1 VLPPIEEVPTDE
13 KPLINVGGRPRVFD
27 NVDALLKA
35 INNYLNNPPTKSMKI
50 GDQIIE
56 VPHIT
61 VTRMAYELG
70 FKSRSSLYE
79 YKEDPRFADILKRA
93 CLFIESEYETM
104 LHNSQCTGAI
114 FVLKNMGWSDKQ
126 EIDMSGGLNN
136 TETAIDISQYKQL
149 RKDMLEEDD
158 C

>member
-1 VLPPIEEVPTDE
+1 MTIEETPQTE
-13 KPLINVGGRPRVFD
+13 KPQINVGGRPRLFD
-27 NVDALLKA
+27 DPEILLQA
-35 INNYLNNPPTKSMKI
+35 INDYLNNPPTKTIKI
-50 GDQIIE
+50 GDQLVE

-104 LHNSQCTGAI
+104 LHNPQCTGAI
-114 FVLKNMGWSDKQ
+114 FALKNMGWSDRQ

-136 TETAIDISQYKQL
+136 TSTPLDIEQYQQL
-149 RKDMLEEDD
+149 RKNMLEEDD